1 MRLLLLTLATLFIT
15 ACGGG
20 GGGESTSTPTP
31 PPVSS
36 PGGDGNGGGDED
48 NGDEDNGDEDNGD
61 EDNDGDTTPDPDPTP
76 DPTPTPE
83 PLTITLSESEIETND
98 LSQSF
103 SITMNINGAEGS
115 YVITPSLSPSIEGA
129 SFEMGDDVVEVNIDD
144 VLVHDPDVTLTVS
157 VTDGDN
163 RKADASTVF
172 RITNVSGAN
181 EIDESR
187 KVIDA
192 INNYTGEEIE
202 LFDTYFT
209 LLADVTPGAGDYN
222 RPNTPAIVEAID
234 LTDIALA
241 IENNN
246 NGYLQGNIDETEISG
261 AVEDALQDSATLLMD
276 ATEAINVLYAN
287 ALGDGNTL
295 PITQLYYD
303 ELSGKVSLFAGNPAL
318 GTTDEVFVFNQ
329 NYRFLNDITFPES
342 TVCPVE

>member
-1 MRLLLLTLATLFIT
+1 M
-15 ACGGG
+15 
-20 GGGESTSTPTP
+20 S
-31 PPVSS
+31 V
-36 PGGDGNGGGDED
+36 
-48 NGDEDNGDEDNGD
+48 
-61 EDNDGDTTPDPDPTP
+61 
-76 DPTPTPE
+76 
-83 PLTITLSESEIETND
+83 
-98 LSQSF
+98 
-103 SITMNINGAEGS
+103 NGAESS
-115 YVITPSLSPSIEGA
+115 YVATPSLSPSIEGV
-129 SFEMGDDVVEVNIDD
+129 SFEMGDGFVVVNIDD
-144 VLVHDPDVTLTVS
+144 VLIHDPDVTLTVS